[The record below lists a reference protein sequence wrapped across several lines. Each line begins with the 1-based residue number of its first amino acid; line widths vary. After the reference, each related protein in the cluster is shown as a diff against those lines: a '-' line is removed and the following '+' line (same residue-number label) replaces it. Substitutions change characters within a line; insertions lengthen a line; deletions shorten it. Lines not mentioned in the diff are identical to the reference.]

1 MLKVLVP
8 ELTGAPCHS
17 SPCLPS
23 QGFPFF
29 DLSFLVELL
38 KTSSR
43 YLVWIQD
50 FLKVLGLD
58 AGSGS

>member
-1 MLKVLVP
+1 MLP
-8 ELTGAPCHS
+8 ATPPRA
-17 SPCLPS
+17 CLPS